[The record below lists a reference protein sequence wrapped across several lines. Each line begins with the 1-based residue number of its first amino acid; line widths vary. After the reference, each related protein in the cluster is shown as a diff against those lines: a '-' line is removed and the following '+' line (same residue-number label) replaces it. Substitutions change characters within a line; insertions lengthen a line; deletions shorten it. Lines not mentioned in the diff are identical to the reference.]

1 MMNKTSA
8 KSYNK
13 VTRVSLFFYNK
24 IKFSIT
30 FWLALF
36 LFGFFSYTTFL
47 QKQGFPPVD
56 VPISVV
62 QGVYFVNDKNKV
74 DDSLVKPILRS
85 LEGEPSIKST
95 RATTTDNAATI
106 VVEYNEDT
114 TSAVGSETVEK
125 NIAKIQPNLPAESKL
140 LFRPIDATR
149 FNNKYDILLSVSK
162 QDAPTSELV
171 EIANKASKELAGQV
185 PNAVAVEVINPFEN
199 AINPLTGQSESKQTS
214 FDWIGNNDTGSFEVQ
229 PSVVIGITAK
239 DDEDI
244 ISFSKQVDDA
254 IATLDSK
261 ETFNNVAVTNA
272 AGFAP
277 SIKTQIAS
285 LQKNLFEGLL
295 IVAFVCLVFIGL
307 RAGLLATAGML
318 MTLSLTAGTL
328 YLSGLSLNTIT
339 LFGLVLCLGLIV
351 DDTVIMIEAIDAQR
365 KAKKPLKEAI
375 GIATKKVALAS
386 TAGTLT
392 TVLGFAPLL
401 FISGILGEFI
411 RVLPITIIVSLLISL
426 IVSLFFIPFL
436 SRWFLKSDSKQRR
449 NNPLNLIRVGT
460 TKLGNSLSGIVQGA
474 NTKRKKIT
482 RSLVAVCISLLLIIG
497 TGPLFGML
505 KFDIFPASK
514 DANEIKM
521 EFTFKPGTTLD
532 QAKEITQ
539 ITNQKVS
546 EALGDNVER
555 ITYLGTANA
564 RSATANI
571 DLIGYENRDETAGQL
586 ITQLTEATEEVPGAR
601 IVINQ
606 ISSGP
611 PKEQFPFKVQIES
624 DDAVAANNTGAKLAA
639 FLKDRVLYR
648 ANGTTVSV
656 QEVDYTGELSAITRV
671 DGKRIVQV
679 SASFD
684 AEDTSAIVQIAQ
696 KEVEE
701 KFLSNSNNLF
711 GISKDN
717 VTFDFGSE
725 SDNQESFKSVLLALP
740 ILLILMY
747 LLLALQFKSIV
758 QPLLILVAVP
768 FSFFGVALALLV
780 SNNPLSFFV
789 MIAFFALIGISVN
802 NSILLTDYANQGRRE
817 GLSPR
822 QAMAA
827 AIQQRTRPLLTT
839 SLTSILALLPLA
851 LTDPFWESLAVTLIG
866 GLASSTILVL
876 IAFPYYYLAL
886 EAVRSRVIAKYRQR
900 RTVKS

>member
-1 MMNKTSA
+1 MNK
-8 KSYNK
+8 KSVIKNSK
-13 VTRVSLFFYNK
+13 VTKASLFFYEK
-24 IKFSIT
+24 VKFSIT

-74 DDSLVKPILRS
+74 DTELVKPILKA
-85 LEGEPSIKST
+85 LDGESTIKST
-95 RATTTDNAATI
+95 RATTTDNATTI
-106 VVEYNEDT
+106 VVEYNEGT
-114 TSAVGSETVEK
+114 TSEAGSEAIEK
-125 NIAKIQPNLPAESKL
+125 KVSKIQDNLPRESKVSY
-140 LFRPIDATR
+140 RPIDATR

-162 QDAPTSELV
+162 ENATTAELV
-171 EIANKASKELAGQV
+171 TAANNVSKELSKQV
-185 PNAVAVEVINPFEN
+185 PNAVAIEVIDPFEK
-199 AINPLTGQSESKQTS
+199 AVNPLTGQSESKQTS
-214 FDWIGNNDTGSFEVQ
+214 FDWIGKNNEGSFTTQ
-229 PSVVIGITAK
+229 PSVAIGITAK

-244 ISFSKQVDDA
+244 ISFSNQVDEA
-254 IATLDSK
+254 IASIDSK
-261 ETFNNVAVTNA
+261 ESFTDVAITNA

-277 SIKTQIAS
+277 SIKTQISS

-295 IVAFVCLVFIGL
+295 IVALVCLVFIGL
-307 RAGLLATAGML
+307 RAGLLASAGML

-328 YLSGLSLNTIT
+328 YIAGFSLNTIT

-365 KAKKPLKEAI
+365 KANKPLKEAI
-375 GIATKKVALAS
+375 VIATKKVALAS

-411 RVLPITIIVSLLISL
+411 RVLPITIIISLLISL

-436 SRWFLKSDSKQRR
+436 SRWFLKKDIKQKR
-449 NNPLNLIRVGT
+449 NNPLDIIRLGT
-460 TKLGNSLSGIVQGA
+460 TKLGNFLSGIVMGA

-482 RSLVAVCISLLLIIG
+482 RSIIAVAISLIFIVG
-497 TGPLFGML
+497 TGPVFGML

-514 DANEIKM
+514 DTNEIRM

-539 ITNQKVS
+539 LSNEKVS
-546 EALGDNVER
+546 TTLGENLER

-571 DLIGYENRDETAGQL
+571 DLSSYDTREKTANQL
-586 ITQLTEATEEVPGAR
+586 ISELTESTADISGAR
-601 IVINQ
+601 IVISQVSN
-606 ISSGP
+606 GP
-611 PKEQFPFKVQIES
+611 PKEQYPFKVQIES
-624 DDAVAANNTGAKLAA
+624 DDPVAADNTAIKLVA
-639 FLKDRVLYR
+639 FLYNRTLNR
-648 ANGTTVSV
+648 ANGTEVSV
-656 QEVDYTGELSAITRV
+656 REVIYTGEQAVITRV

-679 SASFD
+679 SANFSD
-684 AEDTSAIVQIAQ
+684 EDTSAIVQLAQ

-701 KFLSNSNNLF
+701 QFLSDSANLN

-717 VTFDFGSE
+717 ITFDFGSE
-725 SDNQESFKSVLLALP
+725 SDNQDSFKSVLIALP

-768 FSFFGVALALLV
+768 FSFFGVAVALLI

-789 MIAFFALIGISVN
+789 MVAFFALIGISVN

-822 QAMAA
+822 QAMAS
-827 AIQQRTRPLLTT
+827 AIKERTRPLLTT
-839 SLTSILALLPLA
+839 SMTSILALLPLA

-866 GLASSTILVL
+866 GLTASAILVL
-876 IAFPYYYLAL
+876 IAFPYYYLVL
-886 EAVRSRVIAKYRQR
+886 EAMRSRVRMKFRKMR
-900 RTVKS
+900 SK